1 MQKRDGRVKIRSR
14 RKTTLLHSW
23 KNEKTN
29 KSSKHNYW
37 IGKLRCSG
45 RVGCSCSTFGTCA
58 IVVLR
63 ELPANHGQGTVI
75 LYQIFMLLI
84 ELIWLF
90 NCLVDLCI
98 ILLAISVFSV
108 WFKHL
113 LSWLSYLLRNHNC
126 MMTNS
131 KTRKKIFLYLNNGI
145 YFAVG
150 MCIVWCKKLL
160 FLNYS
165 WWSVQFLKKI

>member
-45 RVGCSCSTFGTCA
+45 RVGCSWSTFGTCA

-160 FLNYS
+160 FLNYG